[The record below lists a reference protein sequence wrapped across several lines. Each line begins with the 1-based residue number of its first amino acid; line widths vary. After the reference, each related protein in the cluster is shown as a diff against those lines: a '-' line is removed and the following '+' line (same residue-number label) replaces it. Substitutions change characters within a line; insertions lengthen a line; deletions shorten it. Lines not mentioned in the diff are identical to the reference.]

1 MPSYASF
8 CRRCEPRTLARLETV
23 RAVGD
28 SPLTRSRRSIGSG
41 GESSSMLTSV
51 EANAVQPEYLEVT
64 VLRRGVGEVLV
75 VAGRALAC

>member
-1 MPSYASF
+1 
-8 CRRCEPRTLARLETV
+8 
-23 RAVGD
+23 
-28 SPLTRSRRSIGSG
+28 
-41 GESSSMLTSV
+41 MLTSV